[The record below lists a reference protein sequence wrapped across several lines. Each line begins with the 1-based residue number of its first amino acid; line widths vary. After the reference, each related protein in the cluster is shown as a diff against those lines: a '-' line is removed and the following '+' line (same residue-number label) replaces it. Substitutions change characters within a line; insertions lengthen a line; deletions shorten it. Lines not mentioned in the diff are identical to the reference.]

1 MGLLFG
7 FWSLG
12 GRNILADVLLNSR
25 GIEFLENLYVTL
37 GSCPTSLGSYIVC
50 VKGERRRVVRGTFV
64 GDIVSQRHVLNILL
78 STSSSHRDELSPVS
92 SVTENS
98 VRRQV
103 SGVATLNRTV
113 LIFHPS

>member
-1 MGLLFG
+1 M
-7 FWSLG
+7 
-12 GRNILADVLLNSR
+12 
-25 GIEFLENLYVTL
+25 
-37 GSCPTSLGSYIVC
+37 
-50 VKGERRRVVRGTFV
+50 VRGTFV

-103 SGVATLNRTV
+103 SGVTTPDLSPLITV
-113 LIFHPS
+113 LVT